1 MNNIKIKI
9 YERILKE
16 VVEKYN
22 GDKKNNKKKL
32 MKFALK
38 KSFLLRR

>member
-22 GDKKNNKKKL
+22 GAKDFIKKN
-32 MKFALK
+32 
-38 KSFLLRR
+38 